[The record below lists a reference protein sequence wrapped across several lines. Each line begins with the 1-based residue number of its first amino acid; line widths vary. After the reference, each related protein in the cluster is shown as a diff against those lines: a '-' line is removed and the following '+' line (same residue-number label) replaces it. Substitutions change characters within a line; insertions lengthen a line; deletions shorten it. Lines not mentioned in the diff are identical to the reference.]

1 MDKGSPGTWEALSFP
16 PREVVGEATTQITLA
31 WRGGTDP
38 PRSEQP
44 DAKAVLP
51 SEGNEA
57 RREERQGFGAAHS
70 SEEGGEPGRRDPLEP
85 RGCRITESLKGKIM
99 GAMSSSNVSTKQQ
112 RIAELARIH
121 PEVAFTS
128 LAYHMDLDWMKEA
141 YGRTRKDG
149 AVGVDG
155 ISGKD
160 YAENLEGN
168 LQSLL
173 VRAKNGDAY
182 KAPPVRRTYI
192 PKADGSQR
200 PLGIPTFEDKVLQ
213 RAVVMVMEPLYEQ
226 DFLNC
231 SYGFRPGRS
240 AHMALEAIWQGL
252 MDMGGGWVLDVDIR
266 KYFDTLDHAKLREV
280 LDKRMKDG
288 VLRRLIGKWLK
299 AGVLDKGCLTHPET
313 GSPQG
318 GVISPMLANIYL
330 HDGLDVWFENEVKPR
345 LRGRAFLVRYAD
357 DFIMGFALEEDAR
370 RVLEVLPKRFERF
383 GLTIH
388 PDKTRLVEFKKPR
401 EPRDPSGGPGN
412 FDFLGFT
419 HYWGKSKNGNWV
431 VKRKTAKGR
440 MSRALTT
447 IGEWMRK
454 HRHLPVKE
462 QWKTLNQKLVGHFRY
477 YGITGNLK
485 ALACFRY
492 EVVRRWRTWL
502 NRRSQ
507 RARMIWERMTKLLNR
522 YPLAP
527 AKCYASSLRLQR
539 R

>member
-1 MDKGSPGTWEALSFP
+1 
-16 PREVVGEATTQITLA
+16 
-31 WRGGTDP
+31 
-38 PRSEQP
+38 
-44 DAKAVLP
+44 
-51 SEGNEA
+51 
-57 RREERQGFGAAHS
+57 
-70 SEEGGEPGRRDPLEP
+70 
-85 RGCRITESLKGKIM
+85 M
-99 GAMSSSNVSTKQQ
+99 GAVSLSSVSTKQQ

-128 LAYHMDLDWMKEA
+128 LAYHMDLDWLKEA

-149 AVGVDG
+149 AAGVDG
-155 ISGKD
+155 VSGKD
-160 YAENLEGN
+160 YAENLEAN

-173 VRAKNGDAY
+173 VRAKDGNTY
-182 KAPPVRRTYI
+182 KAPPVRRSYI

-226 DFLNC
+226 DFLDC
-231 SYGFRPGRS
+231 SFGFRPGRS

-252 MDMGGGWVLDVDIR
+252 MSMGGGWVLDVDIR
-266 KYFDTLDHAKLREV
+266 KYFDTLDHAKLREI

-299 AGVLDKGCLTHPET
+299 AGVLEKGCLTFPET

-318 GVISPMLANIYL
+318 GVISPLLANIYL
-330 HDGLDVWFENEVKPR
+330 HEALDVWFENEVKPR
-345 LRGRAFLVRYAD
+345 IHGRAFLVRYAD
-357 DFIMGFALEEDAR
+357 DFVMGFALEEDAR
-370 RVLEVLPKRFERF
+370 RVLEVLPKRFERY

-401 EPRDPSGGPGN
+401 EPRDPKGGPGN

-419 HYWGKSKNGNWV
+419 HHWGKSKSGSWV
-431 VKRKTAKGR
+431 IKRKTAKGR

-454 HRHLPVKE
+454 HRHLPVRD
-462 QWKTLNQKLVGHFRY
+462 QWRTLNQKLVGHFRY
-477 YGITGNLK
+477 YGITGNHK
-485 ALACFRY
+485 ALGRFRH
-492 EVVRRWRTWL
+492 EVVGRWRSWL

-507 RARMIWERMTKLLNR
+507 RARMTWERMTKLLTT
-522 YPLAP
+522 LTL
-527 AKCYASSLRLQR
+527 S
-539 R
+539 

>member
-1 MDKGSPGTWEALSFP
+1 
-16 PREVVGEATTQITLA
+16 
-31 WRGGTDP
+31 
-38 PRSEQP
+38 
-44 DAKAVLP
+44 
-51 SEGNEA
+51 
-57 RREERQGFGAAHS
+57 
-70 SEEGGEPGRRDPLEP
+70 
-85 RGCRITESLKGKIM
+85 M
-99 GAMSSSNVSTKQQ
+99 GAVTSKSVSTKQQ

-128 LAYHMDLDWMKEA
+128 LAYHMDLDWLKEA
-141 YGRTRKDG
+141 YGSTRKDG

-155 ISGKD
+155 VTGKA
-160 YAENLEGN
+160 YGENLEAN

-173 VRAKNGDAY
+173 DRAKNGDTY
-182 KAPPVRRTYI
+182 KAPPVRRVYI
-192 PKADGSQR
+192 PKSDGSQR

-226 DFLNC
+226 DFLDC

-240 AHMALEAIWQGL
+240 AHMALEAIWRGL
-252 MDMGGGWVLDVDIR
+252 TTMGGGWVLDVDIR
-266 KYFDTLDHAKLREV
+266 KYFDTLDHGKLREI
-280 LDKRMKDG
+280 LDLRMKDG

-299 AGVLDKGCLTHPET
+299 AGVLDEGCITHPET

-330 HDGLDVWFENEVKPR
+330 HEVLDVWFEREVKPR

-357 DFIMGFALEEDAR
+357 DFVVGFALEEDAR
-370 RVLEVLPKRFERF
+370 RVLEVLPKRFERY

-388 PDKTRLVEFKKPR
+388 PDKTRLVEFRKPK
-401 EPRDPSGGPGN
+401 ELRDPNGGPGN

-440 MSRALTT
+440 MTRALKA

-454 HRHLPVKE
+454 HRHLPVRE
-462 QWKTLNQKLVGHFRY
+462 QWRKINQKLVGHFRY
-477 YGITGNLK
+477 YGITGNSK
-485 ALACFRY
+485 ALSRFRFQ
-492 EVVRRWRTWL
+492 VTRRWQGWL

-507 RARMIWERMTKLLNR
+507 RARMTWERMNRLLER
-522 YPLAP
+522 FPLAR
-527 AKCYASSLRLQR
+527 AISYASVLRPQR
-539 R
+539 P